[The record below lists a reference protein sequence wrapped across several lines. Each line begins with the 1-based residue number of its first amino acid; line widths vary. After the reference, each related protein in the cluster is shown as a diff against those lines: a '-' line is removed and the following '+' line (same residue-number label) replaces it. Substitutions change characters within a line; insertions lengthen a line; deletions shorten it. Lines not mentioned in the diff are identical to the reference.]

1 MVQKKTT
8 VKEEIKTFRKIH
20 QETKDQLSNTEINQ
34 LKTKEVNTLMI
45 MRKTTLNGTI
55 LIMDLIGITLQISI
69 GTTQTPPLMVVLYQA
84 TFQAL

>member
-1 MVQKKTT
+1 
-8 VKEEIKTFRKIH
+8 
-20 QETKDQLSNTEINQ
+20 
-34 LKTKEVNTLMI
+34 
-45 MRKTTLNGTI
+45 MRKTTRNGTI

>member
-1 MVQKKTT
+1 VVQKKTT

-45 MRKTTLNGTI
+45 MRKTTRNGTI
-55 LIMDLIGITLQISI
+55 LIMDLTLQISI